1 MQHESNHEKS
11 RFEAVRKFFE
21 ARGYYIA
28 LILCIFAVGISGYLF
43 VSGAVEEKNAL
54 EQPALSVAT
63 KADDPQSHTQRQTQP
78 ASAPAQDEAASGR
91 TAEASASVTQDEL
104 VRQTAEK
111 IRVWPLS
118 GEQQRIYSVDALLF
132 NETTNDWRTHD
143 GVDLTAALGQPVLA
157 SCAGSVTAVYDDEY
171 LGTTVVLSHE
181 GGYTTHYSNLAAM
194 PNVSAGDAVRAGDV
208 IGAVGETALLEAG
221 EEPHLH
227 FAVCLG
233 GAPVDPAQFIGES

>member
-78 ASAPAQDEAASGR
+78 ASAPA
-91 TAEASASVTQDEL
+91 QDEL